1 MTPPVPPPGN
11 VGPGSPEGPL
21 PPAHAERYMRAAL
34 EEAHRGLGRT
44 HPNPCVGAVVV
55 KDGAVVGRGHH
66 AQAGALHAEVVALG
80 EAGALARG
88 ADLYTTLEPCDHWGR
103 TPPCSRAILDA
114 GISAVVSASMDPNPL
129 VNGKGLAR
137 LREGGVRVFT
147 SVLEKEA
154 DALNRPFFKA
164 MRTGLP
170 YLTLK
175 VAATLDGKL
184 AAASGDSKWVTGEAA
199 RADVHLLRDRV
210 DALLIGAGTV
220 RADDPQLTTRLP
232 SGAGRNP
239 LRVVL
244 DTEGRLPLAARL
256 LHLHDAERTVV
267 VTAEDASGAAAARL
281 ATTRARVWGVPR
293 AKEGLDVAVLLRRLV
308 EDGALHVLSEGGARL
323 FASLLSQGLADE
335 LLLYLAPKLLGA
347 DGLSWLGPLGLTHMK
362 DALCLS
368 LEEVTTL
375 GTDVRVRARFLF
387 PKGP

>member
-11 VGPGSPEGPL
+11 AAPGSPEGPL
-21 PPAHAERYMRAAL
+21 PPHAERHMREAL
-34 EEAHRGLGRT
+34 EEAQKGLGRT

-55 KDGAVVGRGHH
+55 KDGTVVGRGHH

-88 ADLYTTLEPCDHWGR
+88 AVLYTTLEPCDHWGR

-147 SVLEKEA
+147 SVLEEEA

-175 VAATLDGKL
+175 VASTLDGKL
-184 AAASGDSKWVTGEAA
+184 AASSGDSRWVSGEAA

-210 DALLIGAGTV
+210 DAVLVGAGTV
-220 RADDPQLTTRLP
+220 RADDPQLTTRLS

-244 DTEGRLPLAARL
+244 DTEGRLPLTARL
-256 LHLHDAERTVV
+256 FHLPDAERTLVA
-267 VTAEDASGAAAARL
+267 TAEDASGASAARL
-281 ATTRARVWGVPR
+281 ATTGARVWGVRR
-293 AKEGLDVAVLLRRLV
+293 AEKGLDVASLLRRLV
-308 EDGALHVLSEGGARL
+308 EDGALHVLVEGGARL
-323 FASLLSQGLADE
+323 FASLVMEGLADE

-347 DGLSWLGPLGLTHMK
+347 DGLSWLGPLGLSHMK
-362 DALCLS
+362 DALSLS

-375 GTDVRVRARFLF
+375 GTDVRVRARFVTRQ
-387 PKGP
+387 GP